1 MVNSYC
7 LCQNNLWID
16 DDAIS
21 TCNVFGNKE
30 NLRNYVFEVEGI
42 SSLRKRKRCER
53 DGRKTVNAARSFYY

>member
-1 MVNSYC
+1 M
-7 LCQNNLWID
+7 WID

-30 NLRNYVFEVEGI
+30 HLRNYVFEVEGI